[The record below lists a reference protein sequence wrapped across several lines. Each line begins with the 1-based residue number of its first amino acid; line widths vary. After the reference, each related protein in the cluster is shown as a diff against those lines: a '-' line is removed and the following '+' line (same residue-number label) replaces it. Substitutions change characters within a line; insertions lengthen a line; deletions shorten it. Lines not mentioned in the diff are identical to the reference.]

1 MKKVFKFFGYFLL
14 VLVVLLLGGYAY
26 IQWGLAPQLPEV
38 KDTSALQ
45 LEREKA
51 GDNFY
56 RIGNN
61 WLRKTRNGLWE
72 EYIEGEPFE
81 RGVITGK
88 LEKELLYTQEEAF
101 VEQIH
106 NLIPSD
112 SYLKFL
118 SLFTRVFN
126 RHLDENFPEEN
137 KLEIYGESFSAPK
150 EFEIIGPAYDRMI
163 NYHAAHDIG
172 HALQS
177 LALVGC
183 TSFAAWGKRS
193 ADSSMIIG
201 RNLDFYMG
209 DKFAQDKI
217 VYFCK
222 PKTGHRFVMITWA
235 GFMGCVSGMNEKG
248 ITVTINAAK
257 SDVPT
262 AATTPISILA
272 REILQYAGNIDEAYA
287 IAKKRKTFVCET
299 LMIGSAA
306 DHTTALIEKS
316 VAKTVLYHTDTNY
329 IMCANHYQSDTFK
342 TDPNNVENMK
352 TSASVYR
359 FNRLQELMGRD
370 DKLDYKDVAAILR
383 DQRGQKDKN
392 IGTGNEKAINQLIS
406 HHAII
411 FQPEKLRFWVS
422 ANPYQLGE
430 FVCYDLN
437 KVFAEAPGLKDN
449 RLLNDTTLTVPVDT
463 FLSSAQWNAFLR
475 WRELKQQ
482 IKTATKKKSPVDANM
497 IIEFENLNPEFW
509 ETYAIV
515 GDYCAAVGING
526 SAVSSYKFAL
536 TKEINDT
543 HETDKLKEK
552 IQKLPETARV
562 CKEGEGK
569 K

>member
-1 MKKVFKFFGYFLL
+1 MKKIGKVLGYTLL
-14 VLVVLLLGGYAY
+14 VLGLLLFAAYAW
-26 IQWGLAPQLPEV
+26 IQWGLAPQIPDV
-38 KDTSALQ
+38 KDKSALNLQ
-45 LEREKA
+45 REKV

-61 WLRKTRNGLWE
+61 WLRKSESGLWE

-106 NLIPSD
+106 NLVPD
-112 SYLKFL
+112 NNYLSFL
-118 SLFTRVFN
+118 GFFTRVFN
-126 RHLDENFPEEN
+126 RHLDENFPMEN

-150 EFEIIGPAYDRMI
+150 EFEFIGPAYDRML

-183 TSFAAWGKRS
+183 TSFAGWNERS

-209 DKFAQDKI
+209 DKFSKDKI
-217 VYFCK
+217 VYFCN
-222 PKTGHRFVMITWA
+222 PKAGHKFVMITWA

-248 ITVTINAAK
+248 VTVTINAAK
-257 SDVPT
+257 SDVPN

-272 REILQYAGNIDEAYA
+272 REILQYAGTIDEAFA

-306 DHTTALIEKS
+306 DHQTALIEKS
-316 VAKTVLYHTDTNY
+316 VSKTVLYHSDTNF
-329 IMCANHYQSDTFK
+329 ILCANHYQSDSFK
-342 TDPNNVENMK
+342 TDKSNQENMQ
-352 TSASVYR
+352 TSASLYR
-359 FNRLQELMGRD
+359 FNRLEELMDRTG
-370 DKLDYKDVAAILR
+370 KLDYKNVAAILR
-383 DQRGQKDKN
+383 DQKGQKDKN
-392 IGTGNEKAINQLIS
+392 IGIGNEKALNQLIS

-411 FQPEKLRFWVS
+411 FQPEKLRFWVT

-437 KVFAEAPGLKDN
+437 KVFAQAPSLTAGLALNEAD
-449 RLLNDTTLTVPVDT
+449 LTIPADT
-463 FLSSAQWNAFLR
+463 FLQS
-475 WRELKQQ
+475 
-482 IKTATKKKSPVDANM
+482 DA
-497 IIEFENLNPEFW
+497 W
-509 ETYAIV
+509 
-515 GDYCAAVGING
+515 
-526 SAVSSYKFAL
+526 
-536 TKEINDT
+536 
-543 HETDKLKEK
+543 
-552 IQKLPETARV
+552 
-562 CKEGEGK
+562 
-569 K
+569 